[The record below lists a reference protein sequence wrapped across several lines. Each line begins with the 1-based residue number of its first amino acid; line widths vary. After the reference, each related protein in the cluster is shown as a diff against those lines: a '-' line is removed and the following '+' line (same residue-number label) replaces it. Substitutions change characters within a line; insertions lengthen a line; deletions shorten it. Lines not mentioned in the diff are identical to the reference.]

1 MITIP
6 YKSEKIKLNES
17 QDRRKKL
24 TEEQREE
31 IKELYS
37 TGLYSLNELAK
48 QYNVSKKTILLI
60 VNKESAERAKE
71 YRKEHWKEWQ
81 RKGDEWNETV
91 RKYRAYKQEL
101 YLKGE
106 LKEEEIDDDTENKM
120 NKYTENNE

>member
-1 MITIP
+1 MP
-6 YKSEKIKLNES
+6 YKSEKIKLNEA

-37 TGLYSLNELAK
+37 TGLYSLNRLAR

-91 RKYRAYKQEL
+91 RKYRKYKQEL

-106 LKEEEIDDDTENKM
+106 LKEEEIDDDTENK
-120 NKYTENNE
+120 

>member
-1 MITIP
+1 MP
-6 YKSEKIKLNES
+6 YKSEKIKLKET

-24 TEEQREE
+24 TEKQREE
-31 IKELYS
+31 IRELYS
-37 TGLYSLNELAK
+37 TGLYSLNGLAK

-60 VNKESAERAKE
+60 VNKDSAERAKE
-71 YRKEHWKEWQ
+71 YRKEHWKEWA
-81 RKGDEWNETV
+81 RKGEEWNETV

-106 LKEEEIDDDTENKM
+106 LKEEELEDETENKM